1 MSIFD
6 TQPPN
11 LRPENL
17 GCGSLKTDVKK
28 VKVTSKHNSILLEY
42 NLLDSTNLLYTKIN
56 ICSHVHV
63 WRTSSEWILGWVQS
77 TCSSGTNI
85 TQIGYWVWNN
95 CGYKKQLDTL
105 VYQKGVRMIVRNLKL
120 NCSVFQKV
128 AWLPLPFHSH
138 KWPRQNFSLQYQYN
152 IKQAGDENR
161 EEYQLCDY

>member
-1 MSIFD
+1 MSNSPYWLLNDAKGEILFWSLTQVKGWKTAILLEWVKISFVYNVSIFD

-42 NLLDSTNLLYTKIN
+42 NLLDSTNLLYTNIN
-56 ICSHVHV
+56 ICSHLHV

-85 TQIGYWVWNN
+85 TQIWYWVWNN
-95 CGYKKQLDTL
+95 CGYKNNRIPLST
-105 VYQKGVRMIVRNLKL
+105 R
-120 NCSVFQKV
+120 KV
-128 AWLPLPFHSH
+128 
-138 KWPRQNFSLQYQYN
+138 
-152 IKQAGDENR
+152 
-161 EEYQLCDY
+161 